1 MLLVQ
6 LSRGPSPVRQR
17 LHRARL
23 SESVDPAVERGSSDA
38 EAVGHLVIGA
48 PSSQVGLDG
57 ALSQL
62 LRVCSR
68 HLHGKAAFAAKTSRL
83 VRHLQSR
90 PDQPV
95 GPLL

>member
-1 MLLVQ
+1 MLLVE
-6 LSRGPSPVRQR
+6 LPRGPSPVRQR
-17 LHRARL
+17 LYGAGL
-23 SESVDPAVERGSSDA
+23 PEPVDPAVDRGPSDT
-38 EAVGHLVIGA
+38 EAVRDLVIGA

-68 HLHGKAAFAAKTSRL
+68 HLRGKAASAAKTSRL
-83 VRHLQSR
+83 GSHLQNS

-95 GPLL
+95 GPPL